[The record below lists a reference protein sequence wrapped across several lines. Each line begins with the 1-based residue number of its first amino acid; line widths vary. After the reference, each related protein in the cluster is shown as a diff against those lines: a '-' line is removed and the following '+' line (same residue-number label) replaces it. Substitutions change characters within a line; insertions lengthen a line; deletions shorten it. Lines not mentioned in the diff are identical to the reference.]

1 MADTGSIDPS
11 SNPGPAPRHKAMN
24 QASIDQPDSSGPAKT
39 SSNAPGVGS
48 TTPALVAPSPAA
60 SVTVPVPERGSLALL
75 GDLATLAAAAQRRGG
90 LPHQPALC

>member
-48 TTPALVAPSPAA
+48 TTPALVAPNPA
-60 SVTVPVPERGSLALL
+60 VPVTAPVLERTSLALL
-75 GDLATLAAAAQRRGG
+75 GNPAALAAAA
-90 LPHQPALC
+90 